1 MYRIPGSGRNK
12 DIPPMTALR
21 KSVSAAI
28 LYDSLPAPGR
38 IAIRKAVNAGLA
50 VFGLVFDEVA
60 PEGRELIALATDAG
74 LRIAVTPLAAPV
86 PAELLAPALTSRFTR
101 ARPGDYLSP
110 VTAHRAALLVSS
122 SDARQDAP
130 DPMPDD
136 TLIVTCHAAV
146 AALVARTLPL
156 ALHWQPTDMLY
167 LPHEIPALRGIGF
180 PVALATRPE
189 LFTARPD
196 SRGRPR
202 RGILAAQS
210 ERYFGKPVRVEP
222 TTHPLPECLAVI
234 DYCILRKLCGEDLL
248 ARDATILLP
257 GRIEAAV
264 RHVAP
269 DAALPLGAISLTLR
283 APLPTER
290 PALPDDALF
299 RPRPVTGAPAARLTP
314 KGRRVN

>member
-1 MYRIPGSGRNK
+1 MYRIPGFGRSK
-12 DIPPMTALR
+12 DIPPMTVPR

-28 LYDSLPAPGR
+28 LYDSLPTPGSA
-38 IAIRKAVNAGLA
+38 AIRKAVNTGLA
-50 VFGLVFDEVA
+50 AFGIAFDDA
-60 PEGRELIALATDAG
+60 PAAGREAFALQNDAG
-74 LRIAVTPLAAPV
+74 LRIAVTPLAAPM
-86 PAELLAPALTSRFTR
+86 PADLLAPALTSRFTR

-110 VTAHRAALLVSS
+110 VTSHRAALLVSS
-122 SDARQDAP
+122 SDARPDAA

-136 TLIVTCHAAV
+136 TLIVTCYAAV
-146 AALVARTLPL
+146 AALAARTLPL
-156 ALHWQPTDMLY
+156 ALHWQQTDMLY

-189 LFTARPD
+189 VFTARPD

-210 ERYFGKPVRVEP
+210 ERYFGKPVRVEA
-222 TTHPLPECLAVI
+222 TVHPLPECLAII
-234 DYCILRKLCGEDLL
+234 DYCIMRKLCGQDLL
-248 ARDATILLP
+248 ARDTTILLP

-264 RHVAP
+264 RHVPP
-269 DAALPLGAISLTLR
+269 DATLPLGAISLTVR

-299 RPRPVTGAPAARLTP
+299 RPRPAAGAPAARLTP